1 MEEQLTQAAS
11 IEAIRHRFEGWRAE
25 RKRGTPIP
33 AALWDDAVSLCAGH
47 SLSKVSSTL
56 RLDYSV
62 LKKRLQSA
70 FPDRFPEREASCPHS
85 AASYVQSMPPSDFIA
100 VDLSATLPEFIMEME
115 RAGKRMRIHIKG
127 MSDFH
132 PLELMKTFWGRG

>member
-1 MEEQLTQAAS
+1 MDQEFTPAVNLQEVQQ
-11 IEAIRHRFEGWRAE
+11 RFDGWRAQ

-33 AALWDDAVSLCAGH
+33 ASLWEDAVSLCAGH
-47 SLSKVSSTL
+47 SLSKVSSAL
-56 RLDYSV
+56 RLDYNV
-62 LKKRLQSA
+62 LKKRLQLA
-70 FPDRFPEREASCPHS
+70 FPDRFSHS

-100 VDLSATLPEFIMEME
+100 VDLSPTLPEFIMDME

-127 MSDFH
+127 TLDFQ